1 MYDDH
6 QISGTIGYSDM
17 TFGDKIAASLALTKS
32 HGLTI
37 FLSLIGVWFI
47 LIVLSLVVSFLFGGS
62 LALMGSAFTGSLS
75 ALPLGAILGLVVFY
89 LAIAFLSLYFII
101 GICSLVLKYV
111 DGLPPE
117 GGVVGQVLMPWRHFV
132 PITLCLVV
140 WLLLLIVF
148 EVVLGVLS
156 LIPILGIL
164 ITLAGALF
172 INMVMFCV
180 LMFLSDKLRPPI
192 GEAIMTPIRLVKD
205 NFLKWFVALLVSIA
219 ASLPGL
225 LIFFL
230 VVAIAPSSPGAIF
243 FGAFLAA
250 VYLTAASI
258 FIFIFCAVTYRQT
271 YGSDQDFVV
280 DQVF

>member
-37 FLSLIGVWFI
+37 FLSLIGVWFV
-47 LIVLSLVVSFLFGGS
+47 LIVLSLVASFLFGGS

-89 LAIAFLSLYFII
+89 LAIAFLSFYFII

-117 GGVVGQVLMPWRHFV
+117 GGVIGQVLMPWRHFV
-132 PITLCLVV
+132 PITLCLLV
-140 WLLLLIVF
+140 WLFLLFVF
-148 EVVLGVLS
+148 QIVLGVLS

-164 ITLAGALF
+164 ITLAGTLI

-192 GEAIMTPIRLVKD
+192 AEAIMTPIRLFKD

-219 ASLPGL
+219 ASLPGF

-230 VVAIAPSSPGAIF
+230 VAAVAPSSSGAIL